1 MNLVEEEE
9 VSLVDHFKELLLRIS
24 LNKFFAAYN
33 EVDFNRELGGKLLE
47 FASVSIQKEIRCC
60 TQHEV
65 FELSMLIKQINKCQL
80 CAALTSAWLLGPYL
94 PRIAIFEKIMSGISS
109 SELSI

>member
-33 EVDFNRELGGKLLE
+33 EVDFNTQFGGKLLE
-47 FASVSIQKEIRCC
+47 FAFVSIQKEIRCC

-94 PRIAIFEKIMSGISS
+94 TGIAIFKIEMSGISS
-109 SELSI
+109 CKLSI

>member
-33 EVDFNRELGGKLLE
+33 EVDFNRELGGKLFE
-47 FASVSIQKEIRCC
+47 FAFVSIQKEIRCC
-60 TQHEV
+60 TQHV
-65 FELSMLIKQINKCQL
+65 VSKASMLSKQIDKCQL
-80 CAALTSAWLLGPYL
+80 SAALASTWFLCPYL
-94 PRIAIFEKIMSGISS
+94 TRIAIFEKIMSGISS